1 MVGARFSAG
10 FVALA
15 FGVAGCGD
23 DTDEVGGDT
32 PTVELLEPGS
42 EPQQELVLD
51 VEPGDEATTILTF
64 DFSTSGT
71 LDGSPLPEQEVP
83 AYSIDFTTT
92 VDEVTDD
99 EITSS
104 FLYGE
109 VSVERAGADPA
120 VVEQLESALGPLQ
133 GTGGTLTQAPSGAV
147 IDGTVDQPEGLDPVL
162 ESLLSQT
169 NEQLKSVTVPFPEE
183 PVGVGAQWQS
193 ETSFEIAGVTTNQ
206 DATYTLA
213 ELDGDSY
220 ALEVEI
226 EQTVEPGEIEGGGT
240 IIDSETT
247 GGGRLEGSLSSLS
260 PAQSSVTTSGT
271 VTSEVPAS
279 EDGATQELVQE
290 IEVEVTLKSE

>member
-1 MVGARFSAG
+1 MGAGISAAL
-10 FVALA
+10 VALA
-15 FGVAGCGD
+15 FGVAGCGE

-32 PTVELLEPGS
+32 PTVEVLESGS
-42 EPQQELVLD
+42 EPRQELVLD
-51 VEPGDEATTILTF
+51 VEPGDEATTTLTF

-71 LDGSPLPEQEVP
+71 LDGSPLPEQDVP
-83 AYSIDFTTT
+83 VYSIDFTTT
-92 VDEVTDD
+92 VDEVTDE

-104 FLYGE
+104 FAYDE
-109 VSVERAGADPA
+109 VRVERAGADPA
-120 VVEQLESALGPLQ
+120 VVEQLESQLGALQ

-147 IDGTVDQPEGLDPVL
+147 IEGTVDQPEGLDPVL

-193 ETSFEIAGVTTNQ
+193 DTSFEIGGVTTNQ
-206 DATYTLA
+206 AATYSLA
-213 ELDGDSY
+213 ELDGDRY

-226 EQTVEPGEIEGGGT
+226 EQTVVPGEIEGGGS
-240 IIDSETT
+240 IIDSDTA

-260 PAQSSVTTSGT
+260 PVQSSVSTSGT

-279 EDGATQELVQE
+279 DGATQELVQE
-290 IEVEVTLKSE
+290 IEVEVTLESG